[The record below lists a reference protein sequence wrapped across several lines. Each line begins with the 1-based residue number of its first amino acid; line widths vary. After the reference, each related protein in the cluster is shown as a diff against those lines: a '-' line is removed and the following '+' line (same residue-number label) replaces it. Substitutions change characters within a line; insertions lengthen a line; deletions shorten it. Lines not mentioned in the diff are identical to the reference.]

1 MCIRDRYWRSHVS
14 VDPNHYDSIYCAGR
28 VLESLEEAQKPA
40 YLQELLKIESDYH
53 GSFAAQLANWHFRQE
68 KPNLVEWEKI
78 VRASRTRQ
86 DTRAFRGWGFDEGL
100 AQGWVDTVRGNKE
113 ATDALKRQV
122 YIVVRDLRLHRPS
135 AAASLALLELP
146 VEKPMPPTTR
156 LLAFQ
161 AVTTTVGNS
170 TTDWDRLMPYVQ
182 SGLAREDYMAAAS
195 LASGML
201 ANITSV
207 DEGRRKS
214 GRNVVAQS
222 YSRVGAVGLTI
233 DEDSPL
239 APLLQAALSLRLGD
253 QEMALETYN
262 ANKALFDQHPTRCR
276 PTWCYLSV
284 NVISPRGATR
294 TTTGSRTSCG
304 AGWSSTARASS
315 STTRPRPRSSCCWP
329 ATSPSLNA
337 TTWLAVN
344 SPLSRTVMLKRHRRS
359 RPSSASVRRSWR
371 RRSTTRQNWFSRSS
385 PTAANSTS

>member
-1 MCIRDRYWRSHVS
+1 MGSEMGIRDSTWIVGVEKAHGPAFTYAYQVGDTLKKYKLLDLAVSYWRSHVS

-68 KPNLVEWEKI
+68 KPNLVEWEKV

-100 AQGWVDTVRGNKE
+100 AQGWVDAVRGNKE

-122 YIVVRDLRLHRPS
+122 YTVVRDLRLHRPS

-146 VEKPMPPTTR
+146 AEKPMPPTAR

-262 ANKALFDQHPTRCR
+262 ANKALFDQHRDEVPADLVLFVCERHIDAVSYTHLTLPTK
-276 PTWCYLSV
+276 
-284 NVISPRGATR
+284 A
-294 TTTGSRTSCG
+294 
-304 AGWSSTARASS
+304 
-315 STTRPRPRSSCCWP
+315 
-329 ATSPSLNA
+329 
-337 TTWLAVN
+337 
-344 SPLSRTVMLKRHRRS
+344 
-359 RPSSASVRRSWR
+359 
-371 RRSTTRQNWFSRSS
+371 
-385 PTAANSTS
+385 